1 MLRAFTVMA
10 LLGLVSSRAD
20 ARLWETIAQTEA
32 RYGKPL
38 AKFPGE
44 QRGEEER
51 KYRYKDFYILV
62 TFLNGRSDDEKYF
75 RTDAKAAFSDRDIQ
89 FFLKMTSDGK
99 AWQKSE
105 TLPIWTLGG
114 STVES
119 WKAIAAYYPKA
130 GHTNIPG
137 FGISTMT
144 RAKKEMRVP

>member
-1 MLRAFTVMA
+1 MLRALT
-10 LLGLVSSRAD
+10 LLAVLAGCSPRAE

-32 RYGKPL
+32 RYGKSL
-38 AKFPGE
+38 EKFPGE
-44 QRGEEER
+44 QRGEEQR
-51 KYRYKDFYILV
+51 KYRYKNFFILV

-75 RTDAKAAFSDRDIQ
+75 HADAKSPFSDSDIQ

-105 TLPIWTLGG
+105 KLPIWTLGG
-114 STVES
+114 SAVDS
-119 WKAIAAYYPKA
+119 WKAIASYYPKA
-130 GHTNIPG
+130 SVPG

>member
-1 MLRAFTVMA
+1 MLRAIT
-10 LLGLVSSRAD
+10 LVAVLAIGSAHVH

-32 RYGKPL
+32 RYGKSV

-75 RTDAKAAFSDRDIQ
+75 HTDAKTAFNERDIQ

-114 STVES
+114 SAVDS
-119 WKAIAAYYPKA
+119 WKAIAAHYPKA
-130 GHTNIPG
+130 SVPG